1 MPSTAPNV
9 GADTCASPR
18 RAQRLQ
24 GPGWRR
30 DLTSLSLP
38 PPHTGAAS
46 RVHFVGLRPPLTP
59 PHPRT
64 PRIRPREPEESRKK
78 GGLDAAREAAEVA
91 VELFYPLATVCRVLE
106 APRSTVYHRRGR
118 GQGPRLPGR

>member
-9 GADTCASPR
+9 GADTCASHR

-38 PPHTGAAS
+38 RPHTGAAS

-59 PHPRT
+59 PHSRT
-64 PRIRPREPEESRKK
+64 PRIRPRETEESPVCE
-78 GGLDAAREAAEVA
+78 LAE
-91 VELFYPLATVCRVLE
+91 RVLVALAAGSE
-106 APRSTVYHRRGR
+106 NVVVGAGAGR
-118 GQGPRLPGR
+118 GGERAE